1 MRTTKRVENEEEE
14 EEEEEAG
21 RGETR
26 QRRVIDPEKGSSAV
40 GPVRCSSSGSSSG
53 GLQQPSTP
61 GFSSFYTNQPSPD
74 QLTLTPSANKGLG
87 AGLKGS
93 LAGNR
98 D

>member
-1 MRTTKRVENEEEE
+1 MRTTKRVEN

-40 GPVRCSSSGSSSG
+40 GPVRCSSGSSSG

-87 AGLKGS
+87 AALKGS